1 MSILK
6 FELKEE
12 HIVLLRS
19 FKWCEMDES
28 MVIKTDSEDN
38 PLSGY
43 DYHDVVGAMIFG
55 LPDNYVAIEDEC
67 IPFTEQ
73 QIEEILTE
81 ASAFGLRWEVQSTAE
96 QIMDENPN
104 LDKVEAY
111 QQAFSEWVK

>member
-1 MSILK
+1 MN
-6 FELKEE
+6 FG
-12 HIVLLRS
+12 V
-19 FKWCEMDES
+19 
-28 MVIKTDSEDN
+28 
-38 PLSGY
+38 G
-43 DYHDVVGAMIFG
+43 VVEVFNKNVMT
-55 LPDNYVAIEDEC
+55 N
-67 IPFTEQ
+67 EQ

>member
-1 MSILK
+1 MEWEQWKYLNK
-6 FELKEE
+6 N
-12 HIVLLRS
+12 V
-19 FKWCEMDES
+19 M
-28 MVIKTDSEDN
+28 TN
-38 PLSGY
+38 
-43 DYHDVVGAMIFG
+43 
-55 LPDNYVAIEDEC
+55 
-67 IPFTEQ
+67 EQ

>member
-1 MSILK
+1 LEWEQWKYLNKNVM
-6 FELKEE
+6 
-12 HIVLLRS
+12 
-19 FKWCEMDES
+19 
-28 MVIKTDSEDN
+28 TN
-38 PLSGY
+38 
-43 DYHDVVGAMIFG
+43 
-55 LPDNYVAIEDEC
+55 
-67 IPFTEQ
+67 EQ

>member
-1 MSILK
+1 MN
-6 FELKEE
+6 F
-12 HIVLLRS
+12 
-19 FKWCEMDES
+19 
-28 MVIKTDSEDN
+28 
-38 PLSGY
+38 G
-43 DYHDVVGAMIFG
+43 VGAVEVFNKNVMT
-55 LPDNYVAIEDEC
+55 N
-67 IPFTEQ
+67 EQ

>member
-1 MSILK
+1 VEVFNKNVM
-6 FELKEE
+6 
-12 HIVLLRS
+12 
-19 FKWCEMDES
+19 
-28 MVIKTDSEDN
+28 TN
-38 PLSGY
+38 
-43 DYHDVVGAMIFG
+43 
-55 LPDNYVAIEDEC
+55 
-67 IPFTEQ
+67 EQ